1 MKTDAIDK
9 RKADA
14 RGKALAERKEART
27 VKLECHMITRGEA
40 IR

>member
-14 RGKALAERKEART
+14 RGKALAERKESRAMR
-27 VKLECHMITRGEA
+27 LECHMMTRGGA